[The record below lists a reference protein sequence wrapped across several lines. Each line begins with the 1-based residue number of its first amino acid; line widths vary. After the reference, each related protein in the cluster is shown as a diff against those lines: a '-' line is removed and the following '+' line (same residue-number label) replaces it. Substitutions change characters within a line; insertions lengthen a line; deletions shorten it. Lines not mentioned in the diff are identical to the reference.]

1 MAKFPSTWL
10 WWSWGTCVTCV
21 GSDRRLSV
29 VFFYGMMEGHME
41 RRFRPRLVQRGGS
54 TWHVWLAMWY
64 GPRVSKIH
72 VGKPAG
78 LTKKKLCV
86 CVCVSSSANTTGKC
100 SIIFHPVGNSNDE
113 THVQGRQT
121 AYRDVAG
128 GGSSLRTLTTNGSSV
143 QYRFPF
149 PDQPRY
155 LYTVLLVRTLPNQQL
170 HIGWVCSTV
179 MSTTRPV
186 RPSPLGT
193 YFSPVPAGCLPHRE
207 TQHSP
212 QVPSAVRV
220 SGCYQRRAE
229 AETATPPTP

>member
-1 MAKFPSTWL
+1 
-10 WWSWGTCVTCV
+10 
-21 GSDRRLSV
+21 
-29 VFFYGMMEGHME
+29 ME

-72 VGKPAG
+72 VGKPVG
-78 LTKKKLCV
+78 LTKKKKLCV
-86 CVCVSSSANTTGKC
+86 CVCVYPALQIPRESVVLYSTPWDD
-100 SIIFHPVGNSNDE
+100 FNDE

-121 AYRDVAG
+121 PYRDVAG

-149 PDQPRY
+149 PDQPRC

-170 HIGWVCSTV
+170 HIGRVCSTV